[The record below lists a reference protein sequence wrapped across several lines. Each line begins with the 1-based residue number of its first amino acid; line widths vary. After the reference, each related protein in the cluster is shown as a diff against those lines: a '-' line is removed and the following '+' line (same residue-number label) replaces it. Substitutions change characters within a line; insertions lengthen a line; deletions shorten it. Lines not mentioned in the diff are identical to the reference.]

1 MDNRHSSLNQIA
13 SSLLENA
20 DWINT
25 PDTFQEAKVSDIF
38 GTARRLGIKLDEKF
52 DRLEKLQEVL
62 AETLA
67 ERACLEE
74 AGENTLLQDNLI
86 AAIREEIGKVAA
98 ELD

>member
-1 MDNRHSSLNQIA
+1 
-13 SSLLENA
+13 
-20 DWINT
+20 
-25 PDTFQEAKVSDIF
+25 VSDIF

-86 AAIREEIGKVAA
+86 AAIREEIGKVAE